1 MSILKKIDKENMNK
15 EANENKVIKKINLN
29 LILRY
34 LISFIIIIPIIY
46 FFMWMITKSLPFPN
60 ILPKQISIDG
70 FLYFFSPST
79 NSLSIIIYSIVLS
92 LCVSV
97 ICIGLS
103 IPSAKA
109 IACYD
114 FKGKELFKIII
125 LSPIILPTLSIAMGV
140 HIFFIK
146 LKIANTFLGVL
157 LIQIIPCIPYS
168 FKLFLDVYEII
179 KDKMD
184 IQARVLGASKLY
196 ILRKVTIP
204 ILADSII
211 SAASM
216 VFIVSFG
223 QYFITFLIGGGRI
236 YTYSIVMFPFLQNA
250 NRNVS
255 AVYSLFFT
263 IICLIVLFFIDK
275 SLKLKYKKRFL

>member
-1 MSILKKIDKENMNK
+1 MLFLKKLDKKNMNK
-15 EANENKVIKKINLN
+15 TIKKLDFNVIF
-29 LILRY
+29 RY
-34 LISFIIIIPIIY
+34 LIAFVIVVPIIY
-46 FFMWMITKSLPFPN
+46 FFIWTITNSLPFPDL
-60 ILPKQISIDG
+60 IPTKISVDG
-70 FLYFFSPST
+70 FLYFFSSGA
-79 NSLSIIIYSIVLS
+79 NSLNIIIYSVILS
-92 LCVSV
+92 LCVSI
-97 ICIGLS
+97 ICIILS

-114 FKGKELFKIII
+114 FRGKELFKLII

-146 LKIANTFLGVL
+146 LKIANSFIGVL

-168 FKLFLDVYEII
+168 FKIFLDVYEII
-179 KDKMD
+179 KDKLD
-184 IQARVLGASKLY
+184 IQARVLGASKFY
-196 ILRKVTIP
+196 ILRKITIP

-250 NRNVS
+250 NRNIS

>member
-1 MSILKKIDKENMNK
+1 MLFLKKINK
-15 EANENKVIKKINLN
+15 IINKIDLN
-29 LILRY
+29 LICRY
-34 LISFIIIIPIIY
+34 LIAFIIIIPIIY
-46 FFMWMITKSLPFPN
+46 FFIWSITNLLPFAKIIPR
-60 ILPKQISIDG
+60 KISLDG
-70 FLYFFSPST
+70 FRYFFSQSA
-79 NSLSIIIYSIVLS
+79 NSFNIIIYSILLS
-92 LCVSV
+92 LCVSFV
-97 ICIGLS
+97 CIALS

-109 IACYD
+109 IACYE
-114 FKGKELFKIII
+114 FKGKELFKLII

-168 FKLFLDVYEII
+168 FKIFLDVYEII
-179 KDKMD
+179 KDKFD
-184 IQARVLGASKLY
+184 IQARVLGASKFY

-204 ILADSII
+204 ILAESII
-211 SAASM
+211 AAASM

-236 YTYSIVMFPFLQNA
+236 YTYSIVMFPFLQNS
-250 NRNVS
+250 NRNIS

-263 IICLIVLFFIDK
+263 IICLIVLVFIDK
-275 SLKLKYKKRFL
+275 SIKFKYKKRFL